1 MDAAATRETCVRP
14 PRNCYFS
21 RVLRMSAPKVFI
33 AIAFAVSLTNGRQT
47 LFHFESCRIIYE
59 ININFSTIC
68 CTTAACACDL
78 QGFTAVLQCLF
89 FLALSLSLAFPLF
102 HTLTLA
108 LSLLLAQFH
117 AKCSIFSTFH
127 SFLLMLRQTECV

>member
-108 LSLLLAQFH
+108 LSLS
-117 AKCSIFSTFH
+117 CSLNSMQNAAFSQHFIH
-127 SFLLMLRQTECV
+127 FC